1 MGVHKSKA
9 KRTTDME
16 KQTNPI
22 VVALD
27 IGTTKIC
34 AIAGRMT
41 EHGKLDILAVGKVES
56 LGVMRGVVTNIEKT
70 VNAISEA
77 IEQVQRKLD
86 QKITEVHVGIAGQH
100 IKTRSHRGML
110 TRQDEEVPVSQ
121 RDIDQLINDMHK
133 LVLPPGDKI
142 LHVIPQE
149 YTIDNE
155 QGIVDPIGMCG
166 VRLEANFHII
176 TGQIS
181 ASNNIRRCVENAGY
195 RIKSLT
201 LEPVASSAAV
211 LSEEEKDAG
220 VALVDIGGGTTD
232 ITVFQDNIIRHTGVI
247 PFGGDVITKDIIEG
261 CTIMQR
267 HAEELKLLHG
277 SALAE
282 EVMSNRIISIPGLQG
297 RDPKE
302 ISEVNLAKIIQARA
316 EEILDYVFWELK
328 KSDFEKKLH
337 GGIVLT
343 GGGSLL
349 KHIDLLSE
357 LRLGMHTRIGYPVDH
372 LAHGYSDRVNSPI
385 YATAIGLLIKGL
397 DGIESNLNSG
407 FEEEIKKQDK
417 DDNNHQEDDH
427 QPEVVEEENL
437 SWFQKKVRSVSAWLE
452 AEPETELH

>member
-1 MGVHKSKA
+1 
-9 KRTTDME
+9 ME
-16 KQTNPI
+16 KQTNPV

-41 EHGKLDILAVGKVES
+41 EHEKLDILAVGKVES

-77 IEQVQRKLD
+77 LDQVQRKLD

-110 TRQDEEVPVSQ
+110 TRKEDEIPISQ
-121 RDIDQLINDMHK
+121 KDIDQLINDMHK

-149 YTIDNE
+149 FTVDNE

-195 RIKSLT
+195 QIKSLT
-201 LEPVASSAAV
+201 LEPVASAAAV
-211 LSEEEKDAG
+211 LSDEEKDAG

-232 ITVFQDNIIRHTGVI
+232 ITVFQDSIIRHTGVI
-247 PFGGDVITKDIIEG
+247 PFGGDVITKDVREG
-261 CTIMQR
+261 CTIMDRQ
-267 HAEELKLLHG
+267 AEELKRMHG

-282 EVMSNRIISIPGLQG
+282 EIVSNRIISIPGLQG

-302 ISEVNLAKIIQARA
+302 ISEVNLARIIQARV
-316 EEILDYVFWELK
+316 EEIFDYVYWELK
-328 KSDFEKKLH
+328 KSNFDKKLH

-349 KHIDLLSE
+349 NHIDLLSE
-357 LRLGMHTRIGYPVDH
+357 LQLGMHTRIGYPVDH

-385 YATAIGLLIKGL
+385 FATAIGLLIKGL
-397 DGIESNLNSG
+397 EGVESNLNSG
-407 FEEEIKKQDK
+407 FEKLGSDKDEAESKLSIDGMESTAEEIL
-417 DDNNHQEDDH
+417 
-427 QPEVVEEENL
+427 EENL
-437 SWFQKKVRSVSAWLE
+437 TWFQKKVKSVKTWLE